1 MSEREW
7 CFYVEDM
14 INFAENV
21 QAYTSDLDQAAFV
34 SSKLNYDATLRNIE

>member
-21 QAYTSDLDQAAFV
+21 QAYTSTWIRQHLCHP
-34 SSKLNYDATLRNIE
+34 N